1 MRYQTPKPR
10 ITITAAD
17 VAAAERNLAVLRQRA
32 EESGDNELLDTVA
45 RVSKIIEERR
55 AKESKNYERLG

>member
-1 MRYQTPKPR
+1 MRPQRQK

-17 VAAAERNLAVLRQRA
+17 VATAERNLAVLRRRA
-32 EESGDNELLDTVA
+32 EERRDNELLNTVTN
-45 RVSKIIEERR
+45 VSKIIEERK